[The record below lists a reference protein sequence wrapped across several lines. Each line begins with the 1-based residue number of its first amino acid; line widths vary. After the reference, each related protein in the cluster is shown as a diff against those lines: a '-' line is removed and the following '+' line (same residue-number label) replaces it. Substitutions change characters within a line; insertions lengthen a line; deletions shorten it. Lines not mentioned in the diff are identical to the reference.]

1 MYEPKI
7 KLTVLDGESRSD
19 SAIFLI
25 GRVYIIMFFIDQLT
39 ILNG

>member
-1 MYEPKI
+1 MYEAKI
-7 KLTVLDGESRSD
+7 KLTVLDGELRSD

-25 GRVYIIMFFIDQLT
+25 GRMYIIMFFLDQLT